1 MAVVY
6 NDKVC
11 VPANELIILD
21 TRRKVGSQG
30 GFISEGTYASM
41 VRRGQ
46 LRVVRRS
53 TPGSSALIEFDTMRP
68 DIKRQYTAANGD
80 PYADLAA
87 RSQKG
92 ILEEEMRYN
101 NRAYNFF
108 SAYRYGADRCLPPE
122 KIDEY
127 TLAVNV
133 MEALLRLRDGQ
144 KRSAIGGRTRINVWE
159 RLGEQCQAILEVRD
173 SRGKQMFPHNLP
185 KSWKAL
191 KRKCETYEAAR
202 AESEEEGFRSV
213 IHKNYGNA
221 AALRMKEKQG
231 RGHSGLAESLIRKF
245 LGLHMNWNNVQIMEE
260 YNKAAAVFGLEEIRS
275 PQTVGAYR
283 EKFNVLTKTLR
294 KGKGAWHTEIKKQI
308 HREPPKTAFTFLVF
322 DGWTVELVYQRERIK
337 KIRENGVIKELHTTT
352 YHERKSIVIV
362 LDACCD
368 YPVGYAI
375 GDKECPDLI
384 KEALKDA
391 VKHAQQLFGA
401 RYMPVQMQ
409 SDHYAE
415 SVLFPYYQRMC
426 KYFTPAE
433 VGNPQ
438 AKIIEGYFKR
448 LILKEIQRFTN
459 FSGFG
464 ITSNKKI
471 QPNTDYLE
479 KHKKDLP
486 TEEEV
491 VKQIKEAMEKERLR
505 KIDAY
510 MKAWE
515 NTPDDRKILFPDELY
530 LSLMGE
536 TSGRT
541 NKLEAR
547 GIILERNGMRYYYDS
562 LDRSLLDHLGVDWIV
577 RYDPDDMS
585 RILIS
590 NAGKK
595 GTKDEGKEIGTLRYL
610 LDENEAVPMALV
622 DQKPEHF
629 EHRKKI
635 REFND
640 NLKKEIIATA
650 EEDAENIRSSVYNFG
665 IKADNILERLLIT
678 DSRGQHKDNR
688 NALRLEAEDIEP
700 EEDPETKVRCPED
713 DDDYDF
719 DPTTAG
725 FSR

>member
-21 TRRKVGSQG
+21 TRRKVGSQC

-68 DIKRQYTAANGD
+68 DIKRQYTEANGD

-92 ILEEEMRYN
+92 ILEEEMCYN

-108 SAYRYGADRCLPPE
+108 SMYRYGADRCLTPE

-133 MEALLRLRDGQ
+133 MEALLRLRDRQ

-191 KRKCETYEAAR
+191 KRKCEAYEAAR
-202 AESEEEGFRSV
+202 AGGEEEGFRSV
-213 IHKNYGNA
+213 IHKNYGNVA
-221 AALRMKEKQG
+221 ASRMREKQS
-231 RGHSGLAESLIRKF
+231 REHSGLAESLIRQF

-260 YNKAAAVFGLEEIRS
+260 YNKAASVFGLEEIKS

-283 EKFNVLTKTLR
+283 EKFDVVTKTRR
-294 KGKGAWHTEIKKQI
+294 KGVGAWNSALKKQV
-308 HREPPKTAFTFLVF
+308 RRSAPETAFTFLVF
-322 DGWTVELVYQRERIK
+322 DGWDVEMLYRRIQTRRVRRGGTV
-337 KIRENGVIKELHTTT
+337 KEETTET
-352 YHERKSIVIV
+352 YYNRKTIVVV
-362 LDACCD
+362 LDACCK

-375 GDKECPDLI
+375 GDNECDALI
-384 KEALKDA
+384 REALTNA
-391 VKHAQQLFGA
+391 VRHGKELFGA

-409 SDHYAE
+409 CDNYHKKS
-415 SVLFPYYQRMC
+415 LFPFYERMC
-426 KYFTPAE
+426 KYLVPAA
-433 VGNPQ
+433 VKNAQ
-438 AKIIEGYFKR
+438 AKVVEPYFR
-448 LILKEIQRFTN
+448 YLITKYFQKFPS
-459 FSGFG
+459 FAGFG
-464 ITSNKKI
+464 ITASKEI
-471 QPNTDYLE
+471 QPNLAWLRDHRHLI
-479 KHKKDLP
+479 P
-486 TEEEV
+486 TEEECV
-491 VKQIKEAMEKERLR
+491 RKIHEVMAQERAM

-510 MKAWE
+510 MEAWR
-515 NTPDDRKILFPDELY
+515 NTPDDRKILFPDEPY
-530 LSLMGE
+530 LALMGE
-536 TSGRT
+536 TGGHT
-541 NKLEAR
+541 HKLEAR
-547 GIILERNGMRYYYDS
+547 GIILERNGMRYVYDS
-562 LDRSLLDHLGVDWIV
+562 LDRSLLDHLDTSWTV

-585 RILIS
+585 HILIT
-590 NAGKK
+590 NAGKR

-610 LDENEAVPMALV
+610 LDEKEAVPMALI
-622 DQKPEHF
+622 DQEERHF
-629 EHRKKI
+629 EQRRKI

-640 NLKKEIIATA
+640 SLKREIIETA
-650 EEDAENIRSSVYNFG
+650 ENVVETIRSNVYNTG
-665 IKADNILERLLIT
+665 LPGHNILERLLIT